1 MKSLKTPIGTILM
14 NNSRENKL
22 IKSFCYKHNISVEFI
37 PPDIPKING
46 VVEREFVIRREK

>member
-1 MKSLKTPIGTILM
+1 M